1 MEKDSQQLFNELK
14 NDLSAYIESKLE
26 LLKLGTY
33 ERTGKVISVLS
44 YGIVLLFLAFF
55 VLLFIFLALGFYL
68 GALFNSTGSGFIAV
82 AVLYLL
88 LIAFI
93 MKNKKK
99 ICDKVLN
106 IVIAALL
113 GNDDEDKKED
123 ENISGNEK
131 NEPTVSA

>member
-82 AVLYLL
+82 AVLYLF

-93 MKNKKK
+93 VKNKKR

-106 IVIAALL
+106 IVIASLL